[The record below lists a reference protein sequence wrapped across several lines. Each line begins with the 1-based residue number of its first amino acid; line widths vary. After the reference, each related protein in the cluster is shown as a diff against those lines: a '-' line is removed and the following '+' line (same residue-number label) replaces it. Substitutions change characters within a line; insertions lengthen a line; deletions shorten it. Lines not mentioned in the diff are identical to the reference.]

1 MSKEEPKKANEE
13 LKEAIEKLIKDANA
27 ASDPKERK
35 SILDLV
41 EKLYNVETDKDK
53 VKLAEERLK
62 FDKKKLNQEDIVKL
76 IQIFGVPTM
85 GILALIGYRI
95 LMETE
100 TAPDIFFRDIGKTVL
115 TLTGFK
121 KV

>member
-1 MSKEEPKKANEE
+1 MVEKKITPEEG
-13 LKEAIEKLIKDANA
+13 LKEAIEKLIADANQDK
-27 ASDPKERK
+27 DPKSRK
-35 SILDLV
+35 ATLDLV
-41 EKLYNVETDKDK
+41 EKLYNVQTDKDK

-62 FDKKKLNQEDIVKL
+62 FDKKKLTSEEVVKL

-85 GILALIGYRI
+85 GILALVGYRV

-100 TAPDIFFRDIGKTVL
+100 TAPDIFFRDIGKTIL
-115 TLTGFK
+115 SLTGFK

>member
-1 MSKEEPKKANEE
+1 MNEKDKKKEA
-13 LKEAIEKLIKDANA
+13 LTEAIEKLISDAN
-27 ASDPKERK
+27 STTDPKERK
-35 SILDLV
+35 QILDLV
-41 EKLYNVETDKDK
+41 EKLYSVETDKDK

-85 GILALIGYRI
+85 GILALLGYRI

-100 TAPDIFFRDIGKTVL
+100 TAPDIFFRDVGKTIL

>member
-35 SILDLV
+35 AILDLV

>member
-1 MSKEEPKKANEE
+1 MNEKDKKKEA
-13 LKEAIEKLIKDANA
+13 LTEAIEKLISDANSA
-27 ASDPKERK
+27 TDPKERK
-35 SILDLV
+35 QILDLV
-41 EKLYNVETDKDK
+41 EKLYNVETDKAK
-53 VKLAEERLK
+53 VDLAEKRLQ
-62 FDKKKLNQEDIVKL
+62 FDKRKLNQEDIVKL

-85 GILALIGYRI
+85 GILALLGYRI

-100 TAPDIFFRDIGKTVL
+100 TAPDIFFRDVGKTIL

>member
-1 MSKEEPKKANEE
+1 MNEKDKKKEA
-13 LKEAIEKLIKDANA
+13 LTEAIEKLISDANIA
-27 ASDPKERK
+27 TDPKERK
-35 SILDLV
+35 QILDLV
-41 EKLYNVETDKDK
+41 EKLYNVENDKDK

-85 GILALIGYRI
+85 GILALLGYRI

-100 TAPDIFFRDIGKTVL
+100 TAPDIFFRDVGKTIL

>member
-1 MSKEEPKKANEE
+1 MKKEEPKKEE
-13 LKEAIEKLIKDANA
+13 ALKEAIEKLINDANST
-27 ASDPKERK
+27 SDPKERK
-35 SILDLV
+35 QILDLV
-41 EKLYNVETDKDK
+41 EKLCNVETDRDK

-62 FDKKKLNQEDIVKL
+62 FDKKKLTQEDVVKL